1 MGITTSKELVILFTY
16 NFKNNSHYM
25 QEFILKGTW
34 EKLEQLFC
42 FVLLNNINLKHYL
55 KWGDFI
61 VFIWHFQEN

>member
-42 FVLLNNINLKHYL
+42 FVLFNNINLKHYL

-61 VFIWHFQEN
+61 VFIWNFQEN

>member
-61 VFIWHFQEN
+61 VFIWRFQEN